1 MCLDINGI
9 LCSFISHNHK
19 NLHDKST
26 RKSKYKKDT
35 LIARPQLDR
44 FLSLI
49 NSAFDI
55 MLYTSRTEKNARAI
69 LDELKEKSYLIKDVV
84 ENDDMLLHQTQC
96 EKISN
101 KRFKKDLQKVWALT
115 QDANGN
121 NYKMHDILMIDDSPD
136 KFDRFKD
143 HVIIFQTLIHD
154 EKESQLLCDK
164 QYSFLQCLKK
174 IWHLGRM
181 KNQRFTV
188 WKQHSLNVAIIRT

>member
-1 MCLDINGI
+1 
-9 LCSFISHNHK
+9 
-19 NLHDKST
+19 
-26 RKSKYKKDT
+26 
-35 LIARPQLDR
+35 
-44 FLSLI
+44 
-49 NSAFDI
+49 
-55 MLYTSRTEKNARAI
+55 
-69 LDELKEKSYLIKDVV
+69 
-84 ENDDMLLHQTQC
+84 MLLHQTQC

-164 QYSFLQCLKK
+164 QYSFLKCL
-174 IWHLGRM
+174 I
-181 KNQRFTV
+181 KNMASRKNEESAVHCLETTFAECSNNPYVNRCDSSIQGAEVASKSHGISGSAGIGHNDFGE
-188 WKQHSLNVAIIRT
+188 NVASIDPKSIANAGKIDQKNIIHGESIHSESSITLREQ